1 MFVTKSSERTEGR
14 MLLLLL
20 SLSAANWA
28 HYVPGTVLKC
38 FTYVVINI
46 CINKEITHWIDAC

>member
-20 SLSAANWA
+20 SPSTANWA
-28 HYVPGTVLKC
+28 HCVPGAVLKC
-38 FTYVVINI
+38 FTYVVIN
-46 CINKEITHWIDAC
+46 CINKEITHWTDAC